1 MEKKII
7 VFSNYGG
14 LMPDVVTDAFDKT
27 ESMLTNRSNQGIIE
41 KLKKNAVLFDSN
53 IHTEAWFKKNPK
65 TLVFYSESDDGKK
78 DYLGYNKGHN
88 MICHVSIVTVDTSK
102 GWYIEEYDGAEEI
115 KYVNDM
121 VCVDKEL
128 NYWVRKDGVNE

>member
-14 LMPDVVTDAFDKT
+14 LMPDVVVDAFDKT
-27 ESMLTNRSNQGIIE
+27 ESMLANRSNQGIIE

-65 TLVFYSESDDGKK
+65 TLVLYSESGDGKK
-78 DYLGYNKGHN
+78 DYLGYNKEHN
-88 MICHVSIVTVDTSK
+88 MICHVSIVVVDTSR
-102 GWYIEEYDGAEEI
+102 GWYIEDYDGAEEI
-115 KYVNDM
+115 QYVNDM
-121 VCVDKEL
+121 VCVDKEI
-128 NYWVRKDGVNE
+128 NYWVRRDGVNK